1 MPCMGPDLTAARKQ
15 GREVG
20 AKFLA
25 RLIKENNL
33 WDVSA
38 PEEQHPDLIRLPGS
52 HSRWDKA
59 KAEFIRSVEELFV
72 EDACN
77 GF

>member
-1 MPCMGPDLTAARKQ
+1 MGPDLKLARQQ

-20 AKFLA
+20 AKVLA
-25 RLIKENNL
+25 QVIKDNNL
-33 WDVSA
+33 WDVTA
-38 PEEQHPDLIRLPGS
+38 PKEQHAGIIQLPGS

-59 KAEFIRSVEELFV
+59 KREFIAAVEELFV